1 MTEKY
6 SNSIDTTDPEPETE
20 EEFLTD
26 SESRDGE
33 DFKGSSSSGGVA
45 LVMAVPIKSQ
55 SKPKMWLAAV
65 DRKMMLIDQAMDRV
79 AYWPNKPPS
88 LEELIKACDERLKQ
102 EEYRKVQVERRRKQ
116 RAVSVDIKPVLCFP
130 IAC

>member
-65 DRKMMLIDQAMDRV
+65 GSI
-79 AYWPNKPPS
+79 
-88 LEELIKACDERLKQ
+88 IRLN
-102 EEYRKVQVERRRKQ
+102 
-116 RAVSVDIKPVLCFP
+116 FP
-130 IAC
+130 HPGHTQWLYA